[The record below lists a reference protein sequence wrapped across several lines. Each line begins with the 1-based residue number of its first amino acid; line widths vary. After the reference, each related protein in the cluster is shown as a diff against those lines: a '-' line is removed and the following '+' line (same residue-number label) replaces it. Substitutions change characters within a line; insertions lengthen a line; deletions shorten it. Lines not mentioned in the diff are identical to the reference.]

1 MILFCYHILYFWV
14 PRTLLHFEAS
24 FQLFHDRDPY
34 GIETSPL
41 ICRANQ
47 WNGFYMIGISIM
59 KELRI
64 VVYISQLLYVL
75 FISNTRL
82 KLAKNQAKAK
92 QPEAEL
98 LLFENYSLS
107 SFMLSK
113 NDKRYLKK
121 YSKKYAKTSI
131 SVLIRL

>member
-1 MILFCYHILYFWV
+1 
-14 PRTLLHFEAS
+14 
-24 FQLFHDRDPY
+24 
-34 GIETSPL
+34 
-41 ICRANQ
+41 
-47 WNGFYMIGISIM
+47 M

-64 VVYISQLLYVL
+64 VVYISQLLHVL

-82 KLAKNQAKAK
+82 KLAKNQATAK

-121 YSKKYAKTSI
+121 YSKKYAKTSM